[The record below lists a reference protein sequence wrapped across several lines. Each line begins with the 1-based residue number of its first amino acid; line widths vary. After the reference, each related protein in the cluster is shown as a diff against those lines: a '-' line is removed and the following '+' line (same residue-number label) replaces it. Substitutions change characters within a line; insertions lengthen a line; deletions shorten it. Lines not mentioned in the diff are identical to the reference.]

1 MKFYAKVTSNDLTK
15 ALESISAWDGKTR
28 LAVENTLQNGT
39 KAVARGA
46 KQRAAQRSGKLKK
59 SIKTGFDRRKPEGM
73 VRAKTP
79 YAHIVEFGSKS
90 YTVRAKNKKALT
102 IPGGSALVLRKSA
115 KIPARKGRP
124 FIKPAFEAEEPKIVS
139 NIRKVLNK

>member
-1 MKFYAKVTSNDLTK
+1 MRFYAKVTSNDLTK
-15 ALESISAWDGKTR
+15 ALGSISAWDGKTR
-28 LAVENTLQNGT
+28 LAVENALQNGT

-46 KQRAAQRSGKLKK
+46 KQRASQRSGKLKK

-90 YTVRAKNKKALT
+90 YIVRAKNKKALT
-102 IPGGSALVLRKSA
+102 IPSSNEPVLRKSA

-124 FIKPAFEAEEPKIVS
+124 FIKPAFEAEESKIVS

>member
-1 MKFYAKVTSNDLTK
+1 MKFYAKVTSSDLTK
-15 ALESISAWDGKTR
+15 ALNGIAAWDGKAR
-28 LAVENTLQNGT
+28 LAVENALQNGT

-46 KQRAAQRSGKLKK
+46 KQRVAQRSGKLKK

-90 YTVRAKNKKALT
+90 YIVKAKNKKALT
-102 IPGGSALVLRKSA
+102 IPGSNELVLRKSA
-115 KIPARKGRP
+115 KIPARKGKP
-124 FIKPAFEAEEPKIVS
+124 FIKPAFEAEEPKIIS
-139 NIRKVLNK
+139 NIRKVLSK